1 MSGSPSP
8 QLAQN
13 CAPWKFGASVA
24 WGVAALLAW
33 VAGQFAGAFAMFAWY
48 GIEASAMV
56 AQQGVA
62 GPLAI
67 VITLFAAPWPILVL
81 WWAIRRAGC
90 DFADYMALN
99 PVRGTDIILG
109 VAIIV
114 VLLPLGDLASHL
126 TGRDVVP
133 PFVVTAYK
141 LARDNGTLILLALAF
156 AVAAPLMEEFIF
168 RGFLFRGFS
177 ASRLGVAGGVVVA
190 SMCWAAMHIQYEI
203 FFIVQIFLLGL
214 VFGWLRWR
222 SGSLI
227 LTLGLHALINLS
239 ALIQTA
245 FIVERMS

>member
-1 MSGSPSP
+1 MSDAVVPS
-8 QLAQN
+8 
-13 CAPWKFGASVA
+13 CKPWKFWGSAA
-24 WGVAALLAW
+24 WGLAALLAW
-33 VAGQFAGAFAMFAWY
+33 LAAQFVGAFALFAWY
-48 GIEASAMV
+48 GAAAPAIV
-56 AQQGVA
+56 AQQGEA

-67 VITLFAAPWPILVL
+67 VITLFAAPWPVAVL
-81 WWAIRRAGC
+81 WFAIRRAGC

-99 PVRGTDIILG
+99 PVRRADVVIGLIV
-109 VAIIV
+109 VA
-114 VLLPLGDLASHL
+114 VLLPLGDLASWL

-133 PFVVTAYK
+133 PFVVSAYT
-141 LARDNGTLILLALAF
+141 LARDNGTLILLMLAF
-156 AVAAPLMEEFIF
+156 SVAAPFMEEFIF
-168 RGFLFRGFS
+168 RGFLYRGFS

-190 SMCWAAMHIQYEI
+190 SACWAAMHVQYEL

-222 SGSLI
+222 SGSLV